1 MDVLLY
7 ILFVFLGIAFGIL
20 TGLTPGFHVN
30 NVAIIALSIYA
41 ATKIDAFLLAN
52 MIVANMITHT
62 FLDFIPSTFLG
73 APSEDTSLSVLPMH
87 RLLLHG
93 QGYRAVYI
101 STFGSLLATLFA
113 MPLIPLFKIALI
125 DLNLSNYLTYYTP
138 VILVAI
144 ILGILYMESK
154 KGLKYIA
161 LASLIFIL
169 SGIFGYLALNI
180 PLNNNYMPLRLTP
193 NTLFPVFTGLF
204 GIPVLILSQH
214 TEVPEQKI
222 EKVHVLKK
230 HYFSSMIGT
239 LTGSLVGFLPGV
251 TSGVAAVLSRL
262 FVKNDD
268 TEDFIF
274 ALGSVNT
281 SNYIFNLLA
290 LFLIL
295 KPRSGAVN
303 AISQMITVNLWNFS
317 TLPPGDFVIILLT
330 VVIASIASFFIT
342 LKIGKFVALKIGN
355 IGSRYGL
362 ISRAMILTLGVLIFI
377 FSGTIGLF
385 LAVVATLI
393 GLLPPK
399 LGTMRVHLMGV
410 IILPALLAYL

>member
-1 MDVLLY
+1 MDILLY
-7 ILFVFLGIAFGIL
+7 ILFVLLGIGFGIL

-30 NVAIIALSIYA
+30 NVAVIALFIYA

-62 FLDFIPSTFLG
+62 FVDFIPSTFFG

-87 RLLLHG
+87 RMLLQGH
-93 QGYRAVYI
+93 GYRAVYI

-113 MPLIPLFKIALI
+113 LPMIPIFKIALV
-125 DLNLSNYLTYYTP
+125 NFHLSNYLAYYTP

-144 ILGILYMESK
+144 ILGILYIESK
-154 KGLKYIA
+154 KGLKYLVLA
-161 LASLIFIL
+161 LFIFIL

-180 PLNNNYMPLRLTP
+180 PLNNNYMPLPFIP
-193 NTLFPVFTGLF
+193 NKLFPVFTGLF

-214 TEVPEQKI
+214 TVVPEQKI
-222 EKVHVLKK
+222 ERAEVRKE
-230 HYFSSMIGT
+230 HYFSSLIGT
-239 LTGSLVGFLPGV
+239 ITGSLVGFLPGV

-262 FVKNDD
+262 FVKEGD

-295 KPRSGAVN
+295 KPRSGAVS

-317 TLPPGDFVIILLT
+317 ALPPKEFVLILLT
-330 VVIASIASFFIT
+330 VVIASMASFFIT
-342 LKIGKFVALKIGN
+342 LKIGKFVALKIGK
-355 IGSRYGL
+355 IGARYGL
-362 ISRAMILTLGVLIFI
+362 ISRVMLLVLFVLIFI
-377 FSGTIGLF
+377 FSGTMGLI
-385 LAVVATLI
+385 LAIVATLI

-399 LGTMRVHLMGV
+399 MGTMRVHLMGV
-410 IILPALLAYL
+410 IILPALMAYL